1 MQQTKQWFLSKTLWL
16 NAVTFLVT
24 VLSLVPQSFDMSEG
38 ELKGLLFVVSIL
50 NVVLRMAGSQPIALA
65 AKK

>member
-16 NAVTFLVT
+16 NIVTFLVT
-24 VLSLVPQSFDMSEG
+24 VLSLVPQSFDMSESA
-38 ELKGLLFVVSIL
+38 LKGLLFVVSIL